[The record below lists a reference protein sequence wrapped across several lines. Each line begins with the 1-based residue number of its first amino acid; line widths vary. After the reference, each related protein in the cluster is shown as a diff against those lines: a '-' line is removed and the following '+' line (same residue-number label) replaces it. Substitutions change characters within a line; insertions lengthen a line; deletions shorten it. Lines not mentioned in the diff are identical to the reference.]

1 MYHAS
6 KNHCSPIFV
15 LILTPVIKYSFL
27 YQVCLDHSLRLTDLI
42 PILFCSFPQFGPI
55 NNIKIIIMGR
65 DSNNTYILDFTQSS
79 PWFLYFTNNT
89 HMELTHSGSALS
101 ASESVSLYCQNECF
115 ISPTHLRSCIRYYLY
130 NYNKNYPLNLF
141 KLD

>member
-55 NNIKIIIMGR
+55 NNIKIIIMSR

-79 PWFLYFTNNT
+79 PCFLYFTNNT
-89 HMELTHSGSALS
+89 HTLRLSLVCLRVCLTQCWCMCTAKM
-101 ASESVSLYCQNECF
+101 SVS
-115 ISPTHLRSCIRYYLY
+115 YL
-130 NYNKNYPLNLF
+130 PHI
-141 KLD
+141 